1 MPRFIDH
8 FIRNPI
14 GRLRPRIDA
23 LNLSSAQGGGYALVE
38 ATVSRQMK
46 SANEG
51 STGRY
56 RAMLI
61 AEQRRATPGSCKIG
75 WAHFTSPESIRT
87 RIEKRRVES
96 PASGHSKNRE
106 ALGRKIRRP
115 KLGLLL

>member
-1 MPRFIDH
+1 MPCFIDH

-75 WAHFTSPESIRT
+75 WAHFTSPKRYSNKDREAS
-87 RIEKRRVES
+87 RRVS
-96 PASGHSKNRE
+96 RE
-106 ALGRKIRRP
+106 WSFEKS
-115 KLGLLL
+115 